1 MGQDFFSWSGIAVLS
16 HFTRLTLVGTI
27 VAGGVVT
34 LAATSA
40 KADPYS
46 LPIASSGPVVL
57 PPVADD
63 GTIAA
68 RQLAA
73 QVGLP
78 QFTSSSW
85 KPGLL
90 RHVVMFRYKSSA
102 TPAMRAEV
110 TARFLRLV
118 QDSRRPDG
126 THPVKSIEMGMQN
139 SGEGVDAGL
148 QQAFIVTFASEGD
161 RNFYVGKPVIMDP
174 AWFDPAHEAFK
185 EFAAPAIEKVVVFD
199 FDVLAS
205 ASLEPSRHKMS
216 SHRGNTQ
223 TRR

>member
-1 MGQDFFSWSGIAVLS
+1 MSLT
-16 HFTRLTLVGTI
+16 FTRLRLMGAALTALLP
-27 VAGGVVT
+27 VAASSCV
-34 LAATSA
+34 TSA
-40 KADPYS
+40 MADPYS
-46 LPIASSGPVVL
+46 LPIASSGPVSL

-78 QFTSSSW
+78 QFTAPGW
-85 KPGLL
+85 RPGLL
-90 RHVVMFRYKSSA
+90 RHVVMFRYKPG
-102 TPAMRAEV
+102 TTNAMRAEI
-110 TARFLRLV
+110 TSRFLRLV

-126 THPVKSIEMGMQN
+126 SHPVRSIEMGVQN

-161 RNFYVGKPVIMDP
+161 RNYYVGKPVVMDP

-185 EFAAPAIEKVVVFD
+185 EFAGPSLEKVVVFD
-199 FDVLAS
+199 FNVLAS
-205 ASLEPSRHKMS
+205 ASLEPTSRKA
-216 SHRGNTQ
+216 NTR

>member
-1 MGQDFFSWSGIAVLS
+1 MFY
-16 HFTRLTLVGTI
+16 RLTRISLMGAAVCTAALV
-27 VAGGVVT
+27 AQP
-34 LAATSA
+34 A

-46 LPIASSGPVVL
+46 LPIASSGPVTL
-57 PPVADD
+57 PPVTDN

-73 QVGLP
+73 QVGLS
-78 QFTSSSW
+78 QFTSPSW
-85 KPGLL
+85 RPGLL
-90 RHVVMFRYKSSA
+90 RHVVMFRYKPGTA
-102 TPAMRAEV
+102 AAMRAEV
-110 TARFLRLV
+110 TMRFLRLA

-126 THPVKSIEMGMQN
+126 SHPVRSIEMGMQN
-139 SGEGVDAGL
+139 SGEGADAGL

-185 EFAAPAIEKVVVFD
+185 NFAGPALEKVVVFD
-199 FDVLAS
+199 FDVLAV
-205 ASLEPSRHKMS
+205 AGQQPDAHHAKPR
-216 SHRGNTQ
+216 

>member
-1 MGQDFFSWSGIAVLS
+1 MFY
-16 HFTRLTLVGTI
+16 RLTRISLMGAAVCTAALV
-27 VAGGVVT
+27 AQP
-34 LAATSA
+34 A

-46 LPIASSGPVVL
+46 LPIASSGPVTL
-57 PPVADD
+57 PPVTDN

-78 QFTSSSW
+78 QFTSPSW
-85 KPGLL
+85 RPGLL
-90 RHVVMFRYKSSA
+90 RHVVMFRYKPGTTA
-102 TPAMRAEV
+102 AMRAEV
-110 TARFLRLV
+110 TMRFLRLA

-126 THPVKSIEMGMQN
+126 SHPVRSIEMGMQN
-139 SGEGVDAGL
+139 SGEGADAGL

-185 EFAAPAIEKVVVFD
+185 NFAGPALEKVVVFD
-199 FDVLAS
+199 FDVLAV
-205 ASLEPSRHKMS
+205 AGQQPDALHAKPR
-216 SHRGNTQ
+216 

>member
-1 MGQDFFSWSGIAVLS
+1 M
-16 HFTRLTLVGTI
+16 RL
-27 VAGGVVT
+27 A
-34 LAATSA
+34 LAAGLMSSIGLVSVTGMA

-46 LPIASSGPVVL
+46 LPIASSGPVTL

-73 QVGLP
+73 QVGLA
-78 QFTSSSW
+78 QFTAANW
-85 KPGLL
+85 RPGLL
-90 RHVVMFRYKSSA
+90 RHVVMFRYKSGTTA
-102 TPAMRAEV
+102 AMRAEI
-110 TARFLRLV
+110 TMRFLRLA

-126 THPVKSIEMGMQN
+126 SHPVKSIEMGVQN
-139 SGEGVDAGL
+139 SGEGADAGL

-185 EFAAPAIEKVVVFD
+185 NFAAPSIDKVVVFD
-199 FDVLAS
+199 FNVLATT
-205 ASLEPSRHKMS
+205 SLEPAKGKAKPR
-216 SHRGNTQ
+216 

>member
-1 MGQDFFSWSGIAVLS
+1 MAVLS
-16 HFTRLTLVGTI
+16 HLSRLTLMGAI
-27 VAGGVVT
+27 ISGGVLA
-34 LAATSA
+34 LAATPA
-40 KADPYS
+40 QADPYS

-68 RQLAA
+68 RGLAA

-78 QFTSSSW
+78 QFTSPSW
-85 KPGLL
+85 RPGLV
-90 RHVVMFRYKSSA
+90 RHIVMFRYKASA
-102 TPAMRAEV
+102 TAAMRAEV
-110 TARFLRLV
+110 TSRFLRLV

-126 THPVKSIEMGMQN
+126 THPVKSIEMGVQN
-139 SGEGVDAGL
+139 SGEGADAGL
-148 QQAFIVTFASEGD
+148 QQAFVVTFASEGD

-185 EFAAPAIEKVVVFD
+185 TFAAPALEKVVVFD
-199 FDVLAS
+199 FDVLVS
-205 ASLEPSRHKMS
+205 ASQGS
-216 SHRGNTQ
+216 SARKGSALNANGR

>member
-1 MGQDFFSWSGIAVLS
+1 MAVLS
-16 HFTRLTLVGTI
+16 HLSRVTLMGAI
-27 VAGGVVT
+27 IAGGVLA
-34 LAATSA
+34 LAATPAS
-40 KADPYS
+40 ADPYS

-68 RQLAA
+68 RELAA

-78 QFTSSSW
+78 QFTSPNW
-85 KPGLL
+85 RPGQV
-90 RHVVMFRYKSSA
+90 RHIVMFRYKSSA
-102 TPAMRAEV
+102 TAATRAEI
-110 TARFLRLV
+110 TSRFLRLV

-126 THPVKSIEMGMQN
+126 THPVKSIEMGVQN
-139 SGEGVDAGL
+139 SGEGADAGL
-148 QQAFIVTFASEGD
+148 QQAFVVTFASEGD

-185 EFAAPAIEKVVVFD
+185 AFAAPAIEKVVVFD
-199 FDVLAS
+199 FDVLVS
-205 ASLEPSRHKMS
+205 ASLESAGHKS
-216 SHRGNTQ
+216 ASHKANSQ

>member
-1 MGQDFFSWSGIAVLS
+1 MFY
-16 HFTRLTLVGTI
+16 RLTRISLMGAAVCTAALV
-27 VAGGVVT
+27 AQP
-34 LAATSA
+34 A

-46 LPIASSGPVVL
+46 LPIASSGPVTL
-57 PPVADD
+57 PPVTDN

-78 QFTSSSW
+78 QFTSPSW
-85 KPGLL
+85 RPGLL
-90 RHVVMFRYKSSA
+90 RHVVMFRYKPGTA
-102 TPAMRAEV
+102 AAMRAEV
-110 TARFLRLV
+110 TMRFLRLA

-126 THPVKSIEMGMQN
+126 SHPVRSIEMGMQN
-139 SGEGVDAGL
+139 SGEGADAGL

-185 EFAAPAIEKVVVFD
+185 NFAGPALEKVVVFD
-199 FDVLAS
+199 FDVLAV
-205 ASLEPSRHKMS
+205 AGQQPDAHHAKPR
-216 SHRGNTQ
+216 

>member
-1 MGQDFFSWSGIAVLS
+1 MSYRLARFTFMAAALSGVALGFLAVP
-16 HFTRLTLVGTI
+16 
-27 VAGGVVT
+27 
-34 LAATSA
+34 A

-57 PPVADD
+57 PPVTDN

-78 QFTSSSW
+78 QFTSPSW
-85 KPGLL
+85 RPGLL
-90 RHVVMFRYKSSA
+90 RHVVMFRYKPGTTA
-102 TPAMRAEV
+102 AMRGEV
-110 TARFLRLV
+110 TMRFLRLA

-126 THPVKSIEMGMQN
+126 SHPVRSIEMGVQN
-139 SGEGVDAGL
+139 SGEGADAGL

-185 EFAAPAIEKVVVFD
+185 NFAGPALEKVVVFD
-199 FDVLAS
+199 FSVLAT
-205 ASLEPSRHKMS
+205 AGQGPSGHEKKTR
-216 SHRGNTQ
+216 